1 MDGNFQ
7 NSSAF
12 EKRLKRQVIG
22 KPHRFLAVV
31 PLGFE
36 QTFIREFNTLGIQTT
51 ICAPGIAQAS
61 NRPQVVGDG
70 KVEFTAK
77 ITDAWK
83 AVAYTRVANRIM
95 MHIADFKAENFR
107 DLEKKA
113 SEIPW
118 ELYLHHTVAPAPRH
132 TEAPHHRHTE
142 ALRSKA
148 SVSIKQCTDSLAPAG
163 LRNDNQTEEPQIH
176 IHVTCKHSRLYHSD
190 AVAERLYK
198 VIEGGS
204 LPLASATRHPRPF
217 DMLRA
222 GSGGDLPVSFTT
234 PSVGGQHLGACS
246 LVRMATKVGTPRN
259 APQNLFVTLID
270 DRCTLWLDLAGEE
283 LYKRGHERFVN
294 DAPLKETIA
303 AGMILEAIEF
313 TAAPSLDPSTT
324 PSRASLRMTQCC
336 LLDLMS
342 GSGTFSLEA
351 AYMASGLIPGKC
363 RDFALKHQPAFK
375 PATWKHIVSSMDSL
389 APTGLRNDN
398 KKKQVS
404 TDVTPKREAQVCPI
418 ANIITSDISERA
430 VNIIRHN
437 VECSP
442 LAQSMTS
449 EQTATSIS
457 PQLRDFFTYTAKE
470 ITDACCA
477 RNNASIP
484 ATRDKHAATSDK
496 HAASDNGTQPVIVLN
511 PPYGKRLDFDAP
523 ALYTRIGKKLTQLAR
538 ELEPFGKKLTVAI
551 LAPNDDPRPGSK
563 FTCTANL
570 LRECPALNPQRNP
583 SAKHI
588 ATSHGGLGLGAFI
601 AQI

>member
-1 MDGNFQ
+1 MD
-7 NSSAF
+7 SVTAS

-51 ICAPGIAQAS
+51 ICDPGIAQAS
-61 NRPQVVGDG
+61 NRPQVVSDG

-77 ITDAWK
+77 ITEAWK
-83 AVAYTRVANRIM
+83 AVAYSRIANRIL

-148 SVSIKQCTDSLAPAG
+148 SVSTEQSTNSLAPAG

-198 VIEGGS
+198 VIKGGS
-204 LPLASATRHPRPF
+204 LPLAPADAASA
-217 DMLRA
+217 
-222 GSGGDLPVSFTT
+222 T

-259 APQNLFVTLID
+259 APPQNLYVSLID

-313 TAAPSLDPSTT
+313 ATAPSLDPSTT

-398 KKKQVS
+398 KKKQVP
-404 TDVTPKREAQVCPI
+404 TDVTPKRDATIVTPKREAQVCPI

-442 LAQSMTS
+442 GVQVN
-449 EQTATSIS
+449 
-457 PQLRDFFTYTAKE
+457 PKVRDFFTYTVQE
-470 ITDACCA
+470 IADACCA

-484 ATRDKHAATSDK
+484 ATRDKDK
-496 HAASDNGTQPVIVLN
+496 HAASDNDTQPVIVLN

-523 ALYTRIGKKLTQLAR
+523 ALYTRIGKKLAELAR

-551 LAPNDDPRPGSK
+551 LAPNDDLRPGSK

-570 LRECPALNPQRNP
+570 LRECPALDPQRNP
-583 SAKHI
+583 SARRI
-588 ATSHGGLGLGAFI
+588 ATSHGGLSLSAFI